1 MKQLKNYITEKLH
14 ISKFKKEDKYHYHP
28 KDKKELREL
37 LKKLIKERGNNADL
51 NDIDTSNIDDM
62 SYLFNGNL
70 LSIVNPDVSKWN
82 VSNVKSMVCMFG
94 DCIQFNNDL
103 GDWDV
108 SNVEEMKYMF
118 DCCKNFEGKG
128 LEKWNPKNLKNTYY
142 MFRETKV
149 SDELLNKLTWYN
161 K

>member
-1 MKQLKNYITEKLH
+1 
-14 ISKFKKEDKYHYHP
+14 
-28 KDKKELREL
+28 
-37 LKKLIKERGNNADL
+37 
-51 NDIDTSNIDDM
+51 
-62 SYLFNGNL
+62 
-70 LSIVNPDVSKWN
+70 
-82 VSNVKSMVCMFG
+82 MFG

-108 SNVEEMKYMF
+108 SKVEEMKYMF
-118 DCCKNFEGKG
+118 DCCHNFEGKG